1 MGGMQLGVRV
11 GVLEA
16 VDDDI
21 LARVVVMSASLGS
34 EAIIDF
40 MHALT
45 TVSLEELSGKPTP
58 RVFALSKIV
67 EACHHNMMRPR
78 IVWTI
83 LWKGGTDAAQAG
95 DGWRGLSEYFVD
107 IGCHENLQVA
117 MYAMD
122 ALRQVPP
129 PDMPAACC
137 VLGPHWP
144 RSVPPQ
150 RLSTICRCRGDVL
163 ARMCCGSLLG
173 SVWLGVV
180 LFWGACCRW
189 ASMYAAYWLGVCAA
203 APAVCCLR

>member
-1 MGGMQLGVRV
+1 MERALYTNTCQNSHSIASSKEAVARKAALCI

-21 LARVVVMSASLGS
+21 LARVVVKSASLGS
-34 EAIIDF
+34 EAIIEF

-83 LWKGGTDAAQAG
+83 LWKGSNEALQHN
-95 DGWRGLSEYFVD
+95 DGWHGLSEYFVD

-122 ALRQVPP
+122 ALRQV
-129 PDMPAACC
+129 
-137 VLGPHWP
+137 LN
-144 RSVPPQ
+144 
-150 RLSTICRCRGDVL
+150 I
-163 ARMCCGSLLG
+163 
-173 SVWLGVV
+173 
-180 LFWGACCRW
+180 
-189 ASMYAAYWLGVCAA
+189 
-203 APAVCCLR
+203 AP